1 MAAGDQKLYLQTLR
15 QIHDLILTRGLKAGD
30 FLPPEQ
36 VLAGEFH
43 VSRNVVR
50 EAIKSLEAMGVV
62 RAVAGRGTEILPFSM
77 EYILEIMLFFQ
88 VPGNEKAVRQM
99 FDVRKN
105 LELSYMRQAFRT
117 ITREDITH
125 LREVADGIS
134 ASYEQEGVFAE
145 LDREFHLTI
154 FRSLGNEVLYTLMN
168 AIWEVDVRFQLE
180 EKRPHLAGS
189 VAKHEA
195 IVKALEDYDY
205 MAFAKA
211 MEYHFSSGKYN
222 NEGSYQEEIQEETKP

>member
-15 QIHDLILTRGLKAGD
+15 QIHDLILERGLEPGD
-30 FLPPEQ
+30 LLPPEQ

-50 EAIKSLEAMGVV
+50 EAIKSLEVIGVV
-62 RAVAGRGTEILPFSM
+62 RAVAGRGTELLPFSM
-77 EYILEIMLFFQ
+77 EYIMEVMLFFQ
-88 VPGNEKAVRQM
+88 VPGHEKTVRQM

-105 LELSYMRQAFRT
+105 LEMSYMRQAFHAM
-117 ITREDITH
+117 TREDISR
-125 LREVADGIS
+125 LRELADGIRI
-134 ASYEQEGVFAE
+134 SYEQEGAFAE
-145 LDREFHLTI
+145 LDREFHLTM

-180 EKRPHLAGS
+180 QKRPHLAGS

-205 MAFAKA
+205 IAFAKA
-211 MEYHFSSGKYN
+211 MEHHFSSGKYTDPD
-222 NEGSYQEEIQEETKP
+222 SYDEFNQGG